1 VAAPSANTLVPASE
15 QNVAAD
21 PSSLLFSDS
30 VKHLVI
36 PSIISMWK
44 FKSADDSGGNP
55 LLESLNGNI
64 GRQVWV
70 HDADAGSKKD
80 RENVERLREHFTRN
94 RHRQKHSG
102 DELLRYVKEAVGL
115 FEFPVGRQPDAFPS
129 SFGVRYAEPRCRLYR
144 LTRLLLCRTAGT
156 RTRIRAA
163 WGRFRWM

>member
-144 LTRLLLCRTAGT
+144 LTRLL
-156 RTRIRAA
+156 
-163 WGRFRWM
+163 

>member
-1 VAAPSANTLVPASE
+1 MCAVVCIGNCHQHVLFEHIRCHCSGPVCRYVPGC
-15 QNVAAD
+15 VG
-21 PSSLLFSDS
+21 FISDS

-70 HDADAGSKKD
+70 HDADAGSEKD

-144 LTRLLLCRTAGT
+144 LTRLL
-156 RTRIRAA
+156 
-163 WGRFRWM
+163 